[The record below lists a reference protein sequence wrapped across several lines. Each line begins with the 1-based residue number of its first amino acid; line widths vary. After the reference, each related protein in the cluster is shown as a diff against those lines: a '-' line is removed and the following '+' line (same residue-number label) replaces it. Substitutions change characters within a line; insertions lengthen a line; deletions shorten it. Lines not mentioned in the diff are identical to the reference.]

1 MHFTGRQGG
10 WSDWYRAYWE
20 EDSSEALWAVQKG
33 KQKDINKLSLL

>member
-10 WSDWYRAYWE
+10 WSDRYGAYWE

-33 KQKDINKLSLL
+33 RKKDINKLSLL